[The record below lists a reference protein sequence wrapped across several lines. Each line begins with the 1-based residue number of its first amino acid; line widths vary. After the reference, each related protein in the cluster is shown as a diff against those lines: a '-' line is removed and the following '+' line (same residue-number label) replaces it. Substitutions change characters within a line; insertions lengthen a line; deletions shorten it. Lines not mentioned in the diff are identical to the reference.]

1 MCSCFNRCPCVLC
14 VVCGNVCKRVKGEG
28 DRLQPYHTP
37 IHMHKSILSEVY
49 SMSVILSH
57 SLSPPT
63 SLREANPIHGNIIRA
78 LPCYLDSL
86 PEPKR
91 HTQGQIDFPVALD
104 LWQLSRNHIA
114 QLPSSPSTASI
125 SYAHTPTHHSFLLE
139 SLSNL
144 EHPQDILLL
153 MSH

>member
-1 MCSCFNRCPCVLC
+1 MSSCFNRCLCVLC
-14 VVCGNVCKRVKGEG
+14 VVCGNVCKRVKGG
-28 DRLQPYHTP
+28 GGQIAALSYTHTHAQIYLVRGLQH
-37 IHMHKSILSEVY
+37 VY
-49 SMSVILSH
+49 D
-57 SLSPPT
+57 SPPQT
-63 SLREANPIHGNIIRA
+63 PHPKSLCEANPIHGNIIRA
-78 LPCYLDSL
+78 SPCYLDSL

-125 SYAHTPTHHSFLLE
+125 SYAHTPTHHSFLLQ
-139 SLSNL
+139 SLSNS
-144 EHPQDILLL
+144 EHPQDIFLL